1 MWMVRMK
8 IMRMRMMMLNTWSVS
23 SAPLPSV
30 SLAWMLLVCL
40 PCSSRTGVAAAP
52 LCADAGCPVLSLA
65 SLFDRVIQHS
75 ARTHRVSNDLH
86 AQFEQFFLPSR
97 NHIGRVGRNCHTS
110 SILTPNG
117 KDNAQRMA
125 REELTEVILKL
136 LVAWR
141 DPLWH
146 FHQSMAHHHDFNN
159 FSSNKAL
166 EMSDMVHELRQG
178 VEKVAEKMQLLGISS
193 NTVGSLASPEASLAS
208 DSAEWRLM
216 RDYNLLYC
224 FRRDSNKVQN
234 YLTILKCRIVPEHGC

>member
-1 MWMVRMK
+1 
-8 IMRMRMMMLNTWSVS
+8 MMHGTIRSVS
-23 SAPLPSV
+23 CV
-30 SLAWMLLVCL
+30 WVVWVCL
-40 PCSSRTGVAAAP
+40 FFCSSVTMVGAAP
-52 LCADAGCPVLSLA
+52 ICANAQGGCHVLSLA
-65 SLFDRVIQHS
+65 NLFDRVIQHS
-75 ARTHRVSNDLH
+75 ARTHGISNNLH
-86 AQFEQFFLPSR
+86 TEFEQYFMPSK
-97 NHIGRVGRNCHTS
+97 NHIGRVSRNCHTS

-166 EMSDMVHELRQG
+166 EMSNMVHELHKG
-178 VEKVAEKMQLLGISS
+178 VEKVAEKMQVLGIIS
-193 NTVGSLASPEASLAS
+193 NTVSSLVSPEALLAS
-208 DSAEWRLM
+208 DSSEWRPM
-216 RDYNLLYC
+216 RDYDLLYC

-234 YLTILKCRIVPEHGC
+234 YLKILKCRIIPEHGC